1 MKKFQTM
8 KNAMKIKQDYVT
20 ENNSN
25 TNNTNNNHTK
35 RNVVLI

>member
-1 MKKFQTM
+1 MKNFQTM

>member
-1 MKKFQTM
+1 M

>member
-8 KNAMKIKQDYVT
+8 KNAMKIKQGYVA
-20 ENNSN
+20 ENNY
-25 TNNTNNNHTK
+25 NTNNNNTK